1 MLEKLRLLRK
11 NNFKMKVLNKFFE
24 KLSNDDIF
32 KILKERQNWN
42 TPYLEEDI
50 LILEII
56 EPKIFYKKNLFGK
69 EVDILD
75 LTHISNSRIND
86 SAKKIESVKLKNY
99 FILKEKEEIKLLCA
113 EIQKELEEKLGK
125 YCVYKYTWNNI
136 LALYNGD
143 FSHRFLSLR
152 KNLEIYDLKMTL
164 KLENYI
170 EVYLNIEHIKQLDL
184 EFDYYITTKNNLDN
198 LEKEIWEIIY
208 SDKSLTNLIYKKEI
222 EELKTFYSTLERKYF
237 QDFYILK
244 APKNFYNII
253 FDLKQNDFKK
263 LKLIEES
270 IDKKSKIYSKKLLL
284 NTGEK

>member
-1 MLEKLRLLRK
+1 MLEKLRLLIK
-11 NNFKMKVLNKFFE
+11 NNFKIKILNKLSE
-24 KLSNDDIF
+24 KLLNEDIF
-32 KILKERQNWN
+32 KILKERQSWN
-42 TPYLEEDI
+42 TPYLEDDI

-56 EPKIFYKKNLFGK
+56 EPKIFYKKNLLGK

-99 FILKEKEEIKLLCA
+99 FILKEKEEIKLLYA

-164 KLENYI
+164 KLGNYI
-170 EVYLNIEHIKQLDL
+170 EVYLNIEYIKQLDL

-198 LEKEIWEIIY
+198 LEKEIWKIIY
-208 SDKSLTNLIYKKEI
+208 HSRSLKNLIYKKEI
-222 EELKTFYSTLERKYF
+222 EELKTFYSTLESKYF

-263 LKLIEES
+263 LKLIGES
-270 IDKKSKIYSKKLLL
+270 IDKNKIYSKKLLL
-284 NTGEK
+284 NTGEE

>member
-1 MLEKLRLLRK
+1 MLKNLRILRK
-11 NNFKMKVLNKFFE
+11 NNFKMKVLNKFSE
-24 KLSNDDIF
+24 KLLNDDIF

-56 EPKIFYKKNLFGK
+56 EPKIFYKKNLLGK

-86 SAKKIESVKLKNY
+86 SAKEIGSVKLKNY
-99 FILKEKEEIKLLCA
+99 FILKNKEEVKLLHA
-113 EIQKELEEKLGK
+113 EIQKELEKKPGK
-125 YCVYKYTWNNI
+125 YCVYKYIWNNI

-152 KNLEIYDLKMTL
+152 KNLEIYDLEMTL
-164 KLENYI
+164 KVENYI
-170 EVYLNIEHIKQLDL
+170 EIYLNIEYIKQLDL
-184 EFDYYITTKNNLDN
+184 KFDYYITTKKNLDN
-198 LEKEIWEIIY
+198 LEKEIWKIIY
-208 SDKSLTNLIYKKEI
+208 SDRSLKNLIYKKEI
-222 EELKTFYSTLERKYF
+222 EELKTFYSTLESKYF

-263 LKLIEES
+263 LKLIGES
-270 IDKKSKIYSKKLLL
+270 IDKKMKYIQRTFY
-284 NTGEK
+284 

>member
-1 MLEKLRLLRK
+1 MLKNLRILRK

-42 TPYLEEDI
+42 TAYLEEDI

-56 EPKIFYKKNLFGK
+56 EPKIFYKKNLLGK

-152 KNLEIYDLKMTL
+152 KI
-164 KLENYI
+164 
-170 EVYLNIEHIKQLDL
+170 
-184 EFDYYITTKNNLDN
+184 
-198 LEKEIWEIIY
+198 
-208 SDKSLTNLIYKKEI
+208 
-222 EELKTFYSTLERKYF
+222 
-237 QDFYILK
+237 
-244 APKNFYNII
+244 
-253 FDLKQNDFKK
+253 
-263 LKLIEES
+263 
-270 IDKKSKIYSKKLLL
+270 
-284 NTGEK
+284 